1 MNEYLIAH
9 LFELGLIG
17 QICLAL
23 ILGAIVGF
31 QREIVG
37 RSAGART
44 YALVAAGSTL
54 FTILSVVA
62 FCTDTARVA
71 ANIVVGIGFLGAGT
85 ILHKVNHVEGL
96 TTAAGLWAVAAVGMA
111 VGLGYYIL
119 ATVTT
124 ILVLLVLIIDD
135 KKMLKK
141 EKRK

>member
-54 FTILSVVA
+54 FTILSVV
-62 FCTDTARVA
+62 